1 MSIYNIKILL
11 LLKYGRNKSA
21 LNAQTSLVS
30 NFSSLR
36 YSLSIL
42 AILMCLILPWTVE
55 WVPKST
61 NDYTTN
67 NQIETTTLPLSNTGI
82 YSQSWFDSTSKFSLK
97 NERQIIRNDFYIY
110 IGGTGQRH
118 HSKIRKNSTSLNN
131 QSLIKNNINNISNL
145 EYYYY
150 HSNEF
155 IEKIKR
161 SILDENENENS
172 LETNTIDT
180 DLSPNL
186 SLTYYYFELHV
197 LLFHIAIL
205 SCSTFIQ
212 LYFYFKLAMMII
224 AIIIYAVGFNI
235 HNIYECLNEIM
246 HFNLPFLKL
255 EIVVQIIFFVLF
267 LHIID
272 RRVY

>member
-1 MSIYNIKILL
+1 M
-11 LLKYGRNKSA
+11 A
-21 LNAQTSLVS
+21 S

-36 YSLSIL
+36 YTLSIL
-42 AILMCLILPWTVE
+42 AILICLILPWTVE
-55 WVPKST
+55 WAPKSANMNKT
-61 NDYTTN
+61 MYHHYQSNLDHSET
-67 NQIETTTLPLSNTGI
+67 ETTAEPISKTDI
-82 YSQSWFDSTSKFSLK
+82 YSQSWYDSTSKFNLK

-110 IGGTGQRH
+110 IGGTGQRNYP
-118 HSKIRKNSTSLNN
+118 KTKRNSTTQNN
-131 QSLIKNNINNISNL
+131 KTVIENNNNNNNS

-150 HSNEF
+150 YSSESN
-155 IEKIKR
+155 IRIKR
-161 SILDENENENS
+161 SIIDENKDNENS
-172 LETNTIDT
+172 ITSTTET

-212 LYFYFKLAMMII
+212 LYFYFKLTMMII
-224 AIIIYAVGFNI
+224 AIIVYAIGFNI

-255 EIVVQIIFFVLF
+255 EIMIQLIFFVLF
-267 LHIID
+267 LHLVD
-272 RRVY
+272 RRVSLYLFELSKFL